1 MDGDIALAVIY
12 LVYGLAFY
20 SMGLA
25 IVLEIGR
32 GSDAHLRHALR
43 PLAAFGLIHGLHE
56 WIEML
61 HVMGHLPADP
71 LLMMVWD
78 ALRLGLLAFSF
89 LSLAAF
95 GAALLSQRESWRR
108 LSLLVPLAQSAVWGL
123 GVLVLR
129 QDYPTG
135 ATMLAVGETWTRYV
149 LGISSA
155 LLASAGL
162 VMQQRAFRQ
171 AGMVRFGQDSLW
183 AAIGFAWYGVVGQMF
198 VASSPLPPSDLINA
212 ALFFRTVGIP
222 IQLARAAAGLLA
234 SVFVMRFLRA
244 FEVEMERQIAELRA
258 ARLEEA
264 TRREAL
270 RGELLLRVVSAQ
282 EAERKRVARELH
294 DDTGQALTAIG
305 LGLRA
310 VSKLGDSELAKAR
323 RNLRKLEAV
332 VDRAM
337 EDLQRMIADLRPSHL
352 DDLGLPAALRW
363 YANELGTRGMLQVE
377 VNVSGETRPLEPP
390 VTTGLFR
397 VAQEALT
404 NVVKH
409 AEESCAQVR
418 LVYGPEQV
426 QLEIED
432 CGRGFDPATPLVD
445 EGAGWGLLG
454 MAERAHLFGGTF
466 DVDSSV
472 GRGTRV
478 RVTIPYEQRE
488 VQVDGD
494 SVAVGG

>member
-1 MDGDIALAVIY
+1 MDGSNALAVIY
-12 LVYGLAFY
+12 LIYGLAFY

-43 PLAAFGLIHGLHE
+43 PLAAFGLIHGAHE

-61 HVMGHLPADP
+61 QVMGHLPQEPWLA
-71 LLMMVWD
+71 LVWNGV
-78 ALRLGLLAFSF
+78 RLGLLAFSF

-95 GAALLSQRESWRR
+95 GAALLSQREVWRR
-108 LSLLVPLAQSAVWGL
+108 LSLLVPLCQAAVWGV

-129 QDYPTG
+129 QSYPPG
-135 ATMLAVGETWTRYV
+135 ETMLAVGETWTRYV
-149 LGISSA
+149 LGVSSA

-162 VMQQRAFRQ
+162 VVQQRAFRR

-183 AAIGFAWYGVVGQMF
+183 AAIGFAWYGAVGQIF
-198 VASSPLPPSDLINA
+198 VASSPLPPSDVINTE
-212 ALFFRTVGIP
+212 LFVSIVGIP
-222 IQLARAAAGLLA
+222 VQLARAGAGLLA

-244 FEVEMERQIAELRA
+244 FEVEIQRQIADLRA

-310 VSKLGDSELAKAR
+310 VAKLSDTDKDRARQNLAK
-323 RNLRKLEAV
+323 LETV
-332 VDRAM
+332 VDGAM
-337 EDLQRMIADLRPSHL
+337 EDLQRMIADLRPSQL

-363 YANELGTRGMLQVE
+363 YANELRTRGTLQVDVE
-377 VNVSGETRPLEPP
+377 VLGEARGLEPP

-409 AEESCAQVR
+409 ADESCAQVR
-418 LVYGPEQV
+418 LAYEFNQV
-426 QLEIED
+426 CLEVED
-432 CGRGFDPATPLVD
+432 CGRGFDPATALAD

-466 DVDSSV
+466 DVDSV
-472 GRGTRV
+472 PGRGTRV
-478 RVTIPYEQRE
+478 RVTIPYRRQEAQA
-488 VQVDGD
+488 DAD
-494 SVAVGG
+494 PAAAGG